1 MSTFGFAAI
10 QNTFQLIFVSLQWNN
25 FVIYFKM
32 GFHSGMCERHCIMCK
47 HITMYGIILSFSYGI
62 SFGHK
67 FFYVSIDKASS
78 QKQQRLDNAK

>member
-1 MSTFGFAAI
+1 
-10 QNTFQLIFVSLQWNN
+10 
-25 FVIYFKM
+25 
-32 GFHSGMCERHCIMCK
+32 
-47 HITMYGIILSFSYGI
+47 MYGIILSFSYGI